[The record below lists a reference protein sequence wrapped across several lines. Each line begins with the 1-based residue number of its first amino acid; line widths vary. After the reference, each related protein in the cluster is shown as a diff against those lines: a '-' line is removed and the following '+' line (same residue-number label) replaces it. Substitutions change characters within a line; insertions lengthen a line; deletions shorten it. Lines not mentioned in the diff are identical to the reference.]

1 MYKCN
6 IKYYLYMYRIQF
18 TYICLWAQSTGR
30 ILSHHRRSGNC
41 AGRSIKRGSALGLCR
56 GNLQCWTSLPV
67 YYQVVYFTVAMSV
80 CAFRD
85 LSLPPSH
92 PCLPSTCPTT
102 DAWFISFSFF
112 IVSLFLFSR
121 DASTGTYWT
130 TLVLLPCFQWPAAA
144 FLLSSLPR
152 GLLLALRS
160 DRILDGFSSSLR
172 IVLLVLYYVA
182 TRRTHCAYSCKL
194 RSSNRI
200 RRNDW
205 RDYLRTLFRWLPSC
219 PRLSCSRR
227 TSGSASW
234 KSIKARK
241 KP

>member
-1 MYKCN
+1 MW
-6 IKYYLYMYRIQF
+6 
-18 TYICLWAQSTGR
+18 TQSTGR

-41 AGRSIKRGSALGLCR
+41 AGRSIKRGSALGFCR
-56 GNLQCWTSLPV
+56 SNLQCWTSLPV
-67 YYQVVYFTVAMSV
+67 YYQVVYFTVAISM

-85 LSLPPSH
+85 LSLSLSLSLPPLSFFDIFNDRCMVH
-92 PCLPSTCPTT
+92 L
-102 DAWFISFSFF
+102 FSF
-112 IVSLFLFSR
+112 VSLLLFFR
-121 DASTGTYWT
+121 DTSIGTYWT

-152 GLLLALRS
+152 GLLFALRS

-182 TRRTHCAYSCKL
+182 TRGTHCTYSCKL
-194 RSSNRI
+194 RSSNRRI
-200 RRNDW
+200 RRNDR

-227 TSGSASW
+227 ASGSASW

-241 KP
+241 KS

>member
-1 MYKCN
+1 MCS
-6 IKYYLYMYRIQF
+6 RV
-18 TYICLWAQSTGR
+18 QSTGG

-41 AGRSIKRGSALGLCR
+41 AGRSIKRGSALGLRR

-80 CAFRD
+80 CAFHD
-85 LSLPPSH
+85 SLSPPPPLFLS
-92 PCLPSTCPTT
+92 
-102 DAWFISFSFF
+102 SFF
-112 IVSLFLFSR
+112 DVSNDQCMVHLFLLLYHSSLSLFLFSR

-160 DRILDGFSSSLR
+160 DRILDGFSSLLR

-182 TRRTHCAYSCKL
+182 TRGTHCAYSCKL
-194 RSSNRI
+194 RSSNRRI
-200 RRNDW
+200 RRNDR

-219 PRLSCSRR
+219 PRLSCSKRETKHR
-227 TSGSASW
+227 DLRVGN
-234 KSIKARK
+234 R
-241 KP
+241 